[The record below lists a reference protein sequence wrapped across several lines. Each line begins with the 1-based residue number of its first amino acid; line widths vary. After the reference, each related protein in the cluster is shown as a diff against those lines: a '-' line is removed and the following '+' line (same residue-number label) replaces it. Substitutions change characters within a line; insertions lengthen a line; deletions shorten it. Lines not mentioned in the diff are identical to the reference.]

1 MYNIIKNNDG
11 ECIMTKFKSILK
23 TFISLVLIIS
33 LAGCSNP
40 VEPKDPTTT
49 PPRDIPQK
57 VEAFNYSKGIDE
69 NGLWKDIK
77 ALDYVDF
84 KEYKGIFIPKDTH
97 TVTEQQIQA
106 EISALLDQFASRSEV
121 TDRAIE
127 DGDTINIDYVGSVDG
142 VEFEGGN
149 TNGMGE
155 EVTIGVTNYI
165 DDFLEQLIGHTP
177 GESFDIE
184 VTFPEDYNTEELSG
198 KDAVFAVTLNYI
210 VEPIIPEFT
219 DEFVSEKLFPYY
231 GWSTAEEVETY
242 IHDSIQKMNVNTF
255 IDEYLTANIA
265 VKSVPESLLKYQEG
279 LMIEFFIEN
288 AASYNMEL
296 EEFLGDIGIA
306 DEDALLERYLQ
317 ENTKNAE
324 SFLIYQAI
332 IEDSGITVEG
342 DDIVEYFREKMGTED
357 YSEYEERFGMPYI
370 KLTILSE
377 LVMDYLYD
385 NAVLE

>member
-1 MYNIIKNNDG
+1 
-11 ECIMTKFKSILK
+11 
-23 TFISLVLIIS
+23 
-33 LAGCSNP
+33 
-40 VEPKDPTTT
+40 
-49 PPRDIPQK
+49 
-57 VEAFNYSKGIDE
+57 
-69 NGLWKDIK
+69 
-77 ALDYVDF
+77 
-84 KEYKGIFIPKDTH
+84 
-97 TVTEQQIQA
+97 
-106 EISALLDQFASRSEV
+106 
-121 TDRAIE
+121 
-127 DGDTINIDYVGSVDG
+127 
-142 VEFEGGN
+142 
-149 TNGMGE
+149 MGE
-155 EVTIGVTNYI
+155 EVTIGETNYI